1 MLYTIQRICVED
13 ITKISYYNMKFKI
26 QIIIRDL
33 EMEE

>member
-1 MLYTIQRICVED
+1 MLYTIQRICVKD